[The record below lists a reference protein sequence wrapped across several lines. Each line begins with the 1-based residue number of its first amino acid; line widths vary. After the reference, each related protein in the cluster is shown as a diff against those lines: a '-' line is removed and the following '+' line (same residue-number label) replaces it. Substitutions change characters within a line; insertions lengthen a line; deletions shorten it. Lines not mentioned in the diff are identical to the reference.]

1 MITRISEIIHGWLG
15 WCPQRTMLPRSGT
28 LRADNPVSSIPRG
41 GQGYRMQDVI
51 VEYGSTGLS
60 IPVFTLILAG
70 IITGLFATMQYG
82 LFESWSLAGIMLLII
97 FISVVAVRMAHQD
110 IKKAIFEV
118 TPDTITIRRPLFRT
132 VTIAKDSIS
141 SIEVRENIHHSHRWL
156 FRGAMLIFLA
166 GVIPSVLFS
175 GHSQYVFRVIS
186 QISYSVVVAFY
197 LAVVV
202 FFGLLFYHAYIR
214 SCYPRIVAIFT
225 HNKKI
230 VGLYVDD
237 PVKVSDMLT
246 KWQKE
251 AA

>member
-1 MITRISEIIHGWLG
+1 
-15 WCPQRTMLPRSGT
+15 
-28 LRADNPVSSIPRG
+28 
-41 GQGYRMQDVI
+41 MQDVI
-51 VEYGSTGLS
+51 MDYGSTGMS
-60 IPVFTLILAG
+60 ISFFTLILAG

-82 LFESWSLAGIMLLII
+82 LFESWSYAGILMLIFFILII
-97 FISVVAVRMAHQD
+97 AVQMGHQD
-110 IKKAIFEV
+110 IKKASIDC

-175 GHSQYVFRVIS
+175 GHSQYVFRMIS
-186 QISYSVVVAFY
+186 RISYSAVVAFY
-197 LAVVV
+197 LAVIV

-214 SCYPRIVAIFT
+214 SSYSRMVAIFT
-225 HNKKI
+225 RDKKI

-237 PVKVSDMLT
+237 PETVSDMLS
-246 KWQKE
+246 KWQ
-251 AA
+251 AGAV